1 MLYDGLKKKGGKKC
15 TYYSTLC
22 FCYLTYVFFL
32 GAIVQDEEEYLKSQ
46 QNIPRTEREQ
56 VPSSPPRCTT
66 PVGGPGK
73 CMDIQNCPILLA
85 DLGTLRKSVSY
96 LS

>member
-1 MLYDGLKKKGGKKC
+1 MHICIIYHYALLF
-15 TYYSTLC
+15 SLLC
-22 FCYLTYVFFL
+22 VLIL

-85 DLGTLRKSVSY
+85 DLGTLRKSVSC
-96 LS
+96 SS